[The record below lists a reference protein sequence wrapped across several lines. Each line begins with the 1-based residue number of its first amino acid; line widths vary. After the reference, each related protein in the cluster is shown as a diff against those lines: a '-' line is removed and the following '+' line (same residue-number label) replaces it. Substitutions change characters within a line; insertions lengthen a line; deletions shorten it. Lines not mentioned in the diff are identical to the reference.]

1 MKLKYLTLLLIPLFF
16 ISCDKEED
24 KTTTSEKTL
33 PAIEQKLINFK
44 EDLTS
49 ASKDEIIYTIE
60 EAEWNLEGL
69 LNYEEANNENNYH
82 GLEFV
87 HDVYQ
92 VSLTNGG
99 ISNTDLLE
107 AYNYF
112 LTKITGI
119 TQDET
124 LFSDVVDLVIVEPE
138 SKDDAVDIEMVFS
151 YGSSVAIYNYY
162 QFEEN
167 EDWKLGFDWGPCGY
181 NTSTENSSAE
191 QQLEYKFNNPIN
203 VGISGFYTN
212 NGYTE
217 AYPNEFPEDYN
228 NPDYDEILEEGR
240 CWIIADYCTSN
251 DCLSYEELNFY
262 LNYFDY
268 IKNEKVPSDKTYKSV
283 SVETTLRLG
292 GKKSGKDTYWCHYYR
307 IFFGTFTPASSN

>member
-69 LNYEEANNENNYH
+69 LNYEEANNEHNYH

-124 LFSDVVDLVIVEPE
+124 LFSDLVDLVIVEPE

-167 EDWKLGFDWGPCGY
+167 EDWIWGFDGGPCGN
-181 NTSTENSSAE
+181 NTGTEMTDASNE
-191 QQLEYKFNNPIN
+191 LQDKFNNPIV
-203 VGISGFYTN
+203 VGPSGFYTDVFFIETM
-212 NGYTE
+212 GLMWD
-217 AYPNEFPEDYN
+217 PDDD
-228 NPDYDEILEEGR
+228 NPSSRDRIIYVGTDINQCLEH
-240 CWIIADYCTSN
+240 
-251 DCLSYEELNFY
+251 EELNFY
-262 LNYFDY
+262 LNKFDY
-268 IKNEKVPSDKTYKSV
+268 IKDELNTDEDDFKSV
-283 SVETTLRLG
+283 QVIDDVMPGEKGQYFHLYKLF
-292 GKKSGKDTYWCHYYR
+292 Y
-307 IFFGTFTPASSN
+307 GTFYQGSGGTN